1 MDMKKVATNKMI
13 RFSKLIEA
21 VTGFK
26 APDTKDQSE
35 IVAYIDRY
43 RQVYYDIVN
52 DSYQC
57 SKAVNSKKDY

>member
-1 MDMKKVATNKMI
+1 MEKLATDKMI

-26 APDTKDQSE
+26 APDTKNRSE
-35 IVAYIDRY
+35 IIAYIDKY

-52 DSYQC
+52 DSLQY
-57 SKAVNSKKDY
+57 KAVNSRKDY

>member
-1 MDMKKVATNKMI
+1 MEKFATNKMI

-26 APDTKDQSE
+26 APNTKCRSE

-43 RQVYYDIVN
+43 RQVYYNIVN
-52 DSYQC
+52 DSC
-57 SKAVNSKKDY
+57 RCGAVNSRKDY

>member
-1 MDMKKVATNKMI
+1 MEKFATNKMI

-26 APDTKDQSE
+26 APNTKCRSE

-43 RQVYYDIVN
+43 RQVYYNIVN
-52 DSYQC
+52 DSFQC
-57 SKAVNSKKDY
+57 GAVNSRKDY

>member
-1 MDMKKVATNKMI
+1 MEKLATDKMI

-26 APDTKDQSE
+26 APDTKCRSE
-35 IVAYIDRY
+35 IVAYIDKY

-52 DSYQC
+52 DSLQY
-57 SKAVNSKKDY
+57 KVVNSRKDY

>member
-1 MDMKKVATNKMI
+1 MEKIATNKMI

-26 APDTKDQSE
+26 APRTKNRSE

-43 RQVYYDIVN
+43 RQVYYNIVN
-52 DSYQC
+52 DSSQC
-57 SKAVNSKKDY
+57 EAVNSKKDC